1 MIPPETTPKGDP
13 TREAIA
19 SLGGYVYQIYQ
30 SAIAWTDLEDD
41 ELLYLEVVEDYAIV
55 AKNALHAVQVKKTAK
70 PVTINSREIVASIDS
85 FVELQENNS
94 DVKVYLRHLT
104 TSKIGKERI
113 NDHRIG
119 DKPTLI
125 SWRNLAKTGGLSDL
139 RKIITKL
146 DISEKTKSFI
156 ESLDDSDFR
165 ENFLKRIHFD
175 CGVSDS
181 NTLSRQLE
189 IRISKL
195 LIEKGG
201 SHTQTANCIARIIYT
216 LLKLLTN
223 RGRNERRVDRYEL
236 EELIAACTQTSVNR
250 AQLDEVL
257 GLATK
262 ALSASVSHGTG
273 LLGSRIA
280 NLSLVSEVPLPNPL
294 ANRNKKI
301 GELRKSLERDG
312 ICWITGAAGMGK
324 TVAARV
330 LAHEHKGDWGSIN
343 LRGQTCEQVANI
355 LAETAS
361 RLSGLSLRGLVID
374 DLDCPM
380 QPLVIDNLHYL
391 LHSANRLDLLL
402 IVISRK
408 PPTSDFL
415 FVSNLQPSIAVTF
428 NEFTEGDIKEILKKL
443 GVSNTDWIRY
453 IYLVSGCGHPQLVF
467 AFILSMNASG
477 WSLDELKTSNALL
490 LGSPAV
496 EDVRKRSRERL
507 LNELPNSHRRLLERL
522 SLNLGSFSRELAI
535 DLGNVTPP
543 IPNAGIILD
552 TLVGSWLDQHSGER
566 FSLSPLLS
574 NFAIKTMASEEV
586 KNIRRSIAEFLTKGP
601 SLNSTD
607 MNSAMFAAW
616 SSGHEA
622 VISKICITILR
633 CDQSEIEML
642 APQLPF
648 FTIFRTNTDAYPA
661 NAEISHTLR
670 GVQVLLLNQKTES
683 SSELK
688 EALACFAKEARNV
701 ECDERRTNI
710 NLLIY
715 SKLLLHTSKAKLGV
729 KFTDILSEVVQL
741 IEDKNTTMPP
751 EILKDIGETK
761 INGAT
766 AIGAMFANHVYQL
779 SKIEDLIAVFDF
791 LDKSTPKQRE
801 RFLAP
806 FDREGIGVDML
817 VNRAWLCEH
826 ENQSISSVAHGRIFA
841 RLEEQA
847 AGWENTDISVCC
859 RKFRAII
866 LDEYGDDATG
876 ALKTLEEG
884 LDLYGLENFELLRE
898 KARVLYRSQN
908 HKENLALSK
917 LLIESDASSSEVERA
932 FLYRYAA
939 VSAEHEGN
947 IETARQYYLCG
958 SAAAKRSNLPNMEV
972 MSVGLLADAA
982 LASWHDG
989 DRLTCLKDFISVLN
1003 GLNCFKPE
1011 ENLHTAHC
1019 HTVVRHVLLWLEQ
1032 EATGEKRLSND
1043 GMETQVYPGC
1053 VSNPEPHPDIATRF
1067 IPSIEM
1073 AWYMLATVE
1082 NHGYLNA
1089 GITENLDK
1097 FLPNGTV
1104 IEGQILLV
1112 SAKMR
1117 NALATLNRKLFVE
1130 SLKENISKLAFIRPN
1145 GGPKT
1150 SFDTKNV
1157 KYGSI
1162 PLASN
1167 EQQSALRAHAEQFVL
1182 LYCANCVFKGAV
1194 REIDSVVS
1202 EINSASG
1209 FSVRPEF
1216 LDHLQRDGPAPDS
1229 YTDFAQIVYRENL
1242 AATLES
1248 EGQPLRMF
1256 VFVFKSLQ
1264 MARREGVYRLYVE
1277 NILPWLEKRWDFIWK
1292 RQRFLLRHPL
1302 LYEDSIK
1309 SAFGQE
1315 GISAQ
1320 TKITQILSAIL
1331 PTLAIANQREVS
1343 RMLLD
1348 LSRQ

>member
-1 MIPPETTPKGDP
+1 M
-13 TREAIA
+13 
-19 SLGGYVYQIYQ
+19 
-30 SAIAWTDLEDD
+30 
-41 ELLYLEVVEDYAIV
+41 
-55 AKNALHAVQVKKTAK
+55 
-70 PVTINSREIVASIDS
+70 
-85 FVELQENNS
+85 
-94 DVKVYLRHLT
+94 
-104 TSKIGKERI
+104 
-113 NDHRIG
+113 
-119 DKPTLI
+119 
-125 SWRNLAKTGGLSDL
+125 
-139 RKIITKL
+139 
-146 DISEKTKSFI
+146 
-156 ESLDDSDFR
+156 
-165 ENFLKRIHFD
+165 
-175 CGVSDS
+175 
-181 NTLSRQLE
+181 
-189 IRISKL
+189 
-195 LIEKGG
+195 
-201 SHTQTANCIARIIYT
+201 
-216 LLKLLTN
+216 
-223 RGRNERRVDRYEL
+223 
-236 EELIAACTQTSVNR
+236 
-250 AQLDEVL
+250 
-257 GLATK
+257 
-262 ALSASVSHGTG
+262 
-273 LLGSRIA
+273 
-280 NLSLVSEVPLPNPL
+280 
-294 ANRNKKI
+294 
-301 GELRKSLERDG
+301 
-312 ICWITGAAGMGK
+312 
-324 TVAARV
+324 
-330 LAHEHKGDWGSIN
+330 
-343 LRGQTCEQVANI
+343 
-355 LAETAS
+355 
-361 RLSGLSLRGLVID
+361 
-374 DLDCPM
+374 
-380 QPLVIDNLHYL
+380 
-391 LHSANRLDLLL
+391 
-402 IVISRK
+402 
-408 PPTSDFL
+408 
-415 FVSNLQPSIAVTF
+415 
-428 NEFTEGDIKEILKKL
+428 
-443 GVSNTDWIRY
+443 
-453 IYLVSGCGHPQLVF
+453 
-467 AFILSMNASG
+467 
-477 WSLDELKTSNALL
+477 
-490 LGSPAV
+490 
-496 EDVRKRSRERL
+496 
-507 LNELPNSHRRLLERL
+507 
-522 SLNLGSFSRELAI
+522 
-535 DLGNVTPP
+535 
-543 IPNAGIILD
+543 
-552 TLVGSWLDQHSGER
+552 
-566 FSLSPLLS
+566 
-574 NFAIKTMASEEV
+574 
-586 KNIRRSIAEFLTKGP
+586 
-601 SLNSTD
+601 
-607 MNSAMFAAW
+607 
-616 SSGHEA
+616 
-622 VISKICITILR
+622 TILR

-683 SSELK
+683 SSKLE

-701 ECDERRTNI
+701 ECDEIRANI

-715 SKLLLHTSKAKLGV
+715 SKLLFHTSKARLGV

-741 IEDKNTTMPP
+741 IEDKNTKMPP
-751 EILKDIGETK
+751 EILKDIEETK
-761 INGAT
+761 INGIT
-766 AIGAMFANHVYQL
+766 AIGAMFANQVYQL

-791 LDKSTPKQRE
+791 LDRSTPEQRE

-806 FDREGIGVDML
+806 FDRERIGADML
-817 VNRAWLCEH
+817 VSRAWLYEH
-826 ENQSISSVAHGRIFA
+826 ENESIDSVAHSRVFA
-841 RLEEQA
+841 GLEEQA
-847 AGWENTDISVCC
+847 AGWKNTDIAVCC
-859 RKFRAII
+859 RKFRAVI

-876 ALKTLEEG
+876 ALEILEEG

-917 LLIESDASSSEVERA
+917 LLIESDASSSDVERA

-939 VSAEHEGN
+939 ISAENEGN

-958 SAAAKRSNLPNMEV
+958 SAAAKKSNLPNMEV

-1003 GLNCFKPE
+1003 GLNYFKPE

-1067 IPSIEM
+1067 IPSIEI
-1073 AWYMLATVE
+1073 AWYMLAIVE

-1104 IEGQILLV
+1104 IEGQFLLV

-1117 NALATLNRKLFVE
+1117 NALTTLNRKLFVE

-1145 GGPKT
+1145 GAPKI

-1157 KYGSI
+1157 TYGSI

-1167 EQQSALRAHAEQFVL
+1167 EQQSALRAHAEQFIL

-1194 REIDSVVS
+1194 TEIGSVVS

-1216 LDHLQRDGPAPDS
+1216 LDHLQRDGPAPDF

-1242 AATLES
+1242 AATLGS

-1264 MARREGVYRLYVE
+1264 MARQEGVYRLYVK

-1292 RQRFLLRHPL
+1292 HQRFLLRHPL

-1331 PTLAIANQREVS
+1331 PTLAIANQKEVS
-1343 RMLLD
+1343 RILLD